1 MENDSGG
8 YLKYHFRPYIFKPLD
23 LGHFHV
29 AANKAGISQELVL
42 ITTLF

>member
-29 AANKAGISQELVL
+29 AANTEAR
-42 ITTLF
+42 TLPQRV